1 MTTINEPICIIGAMD
16 SEINEFL
23 SHTDISKITHWNDFV
38 FVEGRLCDREIVVVK
53 SGAGKVFAAMVSEK
67 LIDTFGPKAVLFTGV
82 GGALNPIL
90 EIGDVVVSKDCIQHD
105 FDAEALGFP
114 RGQILFT
121 DYRVFESDK
130 NLMDTALET
139 ELDGHK
145 VIAGRILTG
154 DQFITKKEMK
164 DHRYLTEELHG
175 DAVEMEGGAIAQV
188 CTINKIPFL
197 IIRTMADKADGEAAD
212 DFESFSSVVAS
223 NSFHVARNILTN
235 ARL

>member
-1 MTTINEPICIIGAMD
+1 MTTIKEPICIIGAMD

-23 SHTDISKITHWNDFV
+23 RHTDIARVTHWNEFV
-38 FVEGRLCDREIVVVK
+38 FVEGKLCDRHIVVVK

-67 LIDTFGPKAVLFTGV
+67 LIDTFGPKAVLYTGV
-82 GGALNPIL
+82 GGALNPNL

-105 FDAEALGFP
+105 VDAEALGFQ

-130 NLMDTALET
+130 NLLDTALAT

-145 VIAGRILTG
+145 VISGRILTG

-164 DHRYLTEELHG
+164 DHKYLTEELHG

-188 CTINKIPFL
+188 CTINQIPFL

-212 DFESFSSVVAS
+212 DFESFTGVVAK
-223 NSFHVARNILTN
+223 NSFEVARNILTN
-235 ARL
+235 ANF